1 MTAPLPDAVIAK
13 ASTDCSPEELR
24 AFVAVVR
31 EGGEVNPNGLA
42 ERVRRARLLSF
53 ARENGQL
60 VGVAGLKFPS
70 INHRREVEHG
80 SGARLAADAYPFE
93 LGWVFV
99 SPTSRG
105 GGKSL
110 ALCTELVK
118 REPSSGMF
126 ATSRANNVAMHRTL
140 AKLGFLRIG
149 AEWQSGQNPA
159 MLWLFARAS
168 QLS

>member
-1 MTAPLPDAVIAK
+1 MTAPIPDAVIAK
-13 ASTDCSPEELR
+13 ASTDCSPEELQ

-31 EGGEVNPNGLA
+31 GGGEVDPNGLV

-70 INHRREVEHG
+70 VNHRREVEHG
-80 SGARLAADAYPFE
+80 SGARLAPEAYPLE

-110 ALCTELVK
+110 ALCTELMK
-118 REPSSGMF
+118 GEPGKGMF
-126 ATSRANNVAMHRTL
+126 ATSRANNFAMHRTL
-140 AKLGFLRIG
+140 TSLTV
-149 AEWQSGQNPA
+149 
-159 MLWLFARAS
+159 S
-168 QLS
+168 QA